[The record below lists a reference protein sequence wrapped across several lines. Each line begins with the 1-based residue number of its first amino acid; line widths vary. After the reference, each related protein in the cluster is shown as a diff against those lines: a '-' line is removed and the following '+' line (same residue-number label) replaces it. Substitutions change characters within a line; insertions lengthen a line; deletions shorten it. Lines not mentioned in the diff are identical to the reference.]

1 MAKIAEAAEQTIN
14 YKKRFYQYDFK
25 IQNDMDA
32 ISHATCTMAMDVNA
46 SAIVACTMS
55 GRVAKMVSRFRSPID
70 IIGLT
75 TNEKTWRSL
84 ALSWAVT
91 PRMCEIVPSTE
102 VLFYMAKKAA
112 IDAMDLKEGNK
123 IVITGGGTTGISGN
137 TNLIKI
143 ETI

>member
-1 MAKIAEAAEQTIN
+1 
-14 YKKRFYQYDFK
+14 
-25 IQNDMDA
+25 
-32 ISHATCTMAMDVNA
+32 
-46 SAIVACTMS
+46 
-55 GRVAKMVSRFRSPID
+55 
-70 IIGLT
+70 
-75 TNEKTWRSL
+75 
-84 ALSWAVT
+84 
-91 PRMCEIVPSTE
+91 MCEIVPSTE